1 MIPRFRVPPPDQ
13 PDQAPHC
20 NDAIR
25 HRTIERTGK
34 QAGDDNRIPLSRK
47 HYACCGSEAL
57 NITAGNATI
66 SGLSARD
73 VTVSGPILQVALPS
87 PLRRLFDYRAPAG
100 LRMDDLQLGLRV
112 SVPFGNRQ
120 MVGVIAGISDQSSVP
135 AGKLKRAS
143 ELIDHSPLLPDSL
156 WKLCNWTASYYQHG
170 LGDTLSSALPVLL
183 RRGEPALARQDML
196 WQLLPGAYPEHPA
209 ISRAPKQKEA
219 VQTLAR
225 HPHGLSHALISQWG
239 LTREALE
246 SLERKGLA
254 QRIHQSPHHTSEPQP
269 LLKETP
275 LSPNGEQ
282 RAALDAIISVDGF
295 HAWLLEGVTGSGKT
309 EVYLQAIQHCL
320 QRQRQALVLIPE
332 IGLTPQTLERFRRR
346 FSVPVVILHS
356 GLNDRERL
364 DAWIAA
370 RDGEA
375 GIIIGTRSAI
385 FTPLA
390 RPGLIIVDEEHDLS
404 YKQQEG
410 LRYNARDLAVYRAHL
425 EQVGLILGSATPSF
439 ESLHNVQRGRYQR
452 LRLTQRAGNA
462 SPPTIQCL
470 DIRSRP
476 LEGGMSRPLIQL
488 MGEHLR
494 QGNQVLVFINR
505 RGFAPTLMCHDCG
518 WMAECRRCDARM
530 TLHQSPAQLHCHHC
544 GSQRAVDRCCPK
556 CQSQDLRPIGA
567 GTERTEEHLTA
578 CFPDFPILRIDR
590 DTMARKQAMQSM
602 LARIQS
608 GAPCVLVGTQM
619 LAKGHHFPDVT
630 LVAILDADGGLFSA
644 DFRGPERMAQLII
657 QVAGRAGRADKP
669 GQVLIQTHMAEHQL
683 LLDLTEH
690 DYARFAERELAGRAA
705 AQLPPYSFMA
715 LLRAESNS
723 SAQTNQFLDEA
734 CTLAEQLTASLDITG
749 VELLGPVPSPM
760 ERRAGRYR
768 AQLLVQ
774 AGQRSALHQQIGR
787 AHV

>member
-1 MIPRFRVPPPDQ
+1 MLTSALSQTRTLPAVP
-13 PDQAPHC
+13 A
-20 NDAIR
+20 
-25 HRTIERTGK
+25 
-34 QAGDDNRIPLSRK
+34 
-47 HYACCGSEAL
+47 
-57 NITAGNATI
+57 
-66 SGLSARD
+66 
-73 VTVSGPILQVALPS
+73 PILQVALPS
-87 PLRRLFDYRAPAG
+87 PLRQLFDYRAPANAHP
-100 LRMDDLQLGLRV
+100 DELQIGLRV
-112 SVPFGNRQ
+112 RVPFGNRDL
-120 MVGVIAGISDQSSVP
+120 VGLIAAITDHSSVP
-135 AGKLKRAS
+135 ANKLKRAS
-143 ELIDHSPLLPDSL
+143 ELLDRSPLLPDSL
-156 WKLCNWTASYYQHG
+156 WRLCAWTANYYQHG

-209 ISRAPKQKEA
+209 IIRAPKQKEA
-219 VQTLAR
+219 VQALAR
-225 HPHGLSHALISQWG
+225 HPHGLSHALINQWG
-239 LTREALE
+239 LTRDALE
-246 SLERKGLA
+246 ALERKGLV
-254 QRIHQSPHHTSEPQP
+254 QRISQSPHHVSEPQP
-269 LLKETP
+269 LLKEPP
-275 LSPNGEQ
+275 LQPNAEQ
-282 RAALDAIISVDGF
+282 QTALDTILAADGF

-309 EVYLQAIQHCL
+309 EIYLQAIEHCL
-320 QRQRQALVLIPE
+320 QQQRQALVLIPE

-346 FSVPVVILHS
+346 FNVPVVILHS

-375 GIIIGTRSAI
+375 SIVIGTRSAI

-404 YKQQEG
+404 YKQQDG

-425 EQVGLILGSATPSF
+425 EQVGIILGSATPSF

-462 SPPTIQCL
+462 SPPRFQCL

-544 GSQRAVDRCCPK
+544 GSQRSVDRSCPK
-556 CQSQDLRPIGA
+556 CQSQDLRPLGA
-567 GTERTEEHLTA
+567 GTERTEEHLLS
-578 CFPDFPILRIDR
+578 CFPDFPVLRIDR

-608 GAPCVLVGTQM
+608 GEPCLLVGTQM

-630 LVAILDADGGLFSA
+630 LVAILDADGGLFST
-644 DFRGPERMAQLII
+644 DFRGPERMAQQII

-669 GQVLIQTHMAEHQL
+669 GQVMIQTHMAEHQL

-690 DYARFAERELAGRAA
+690 DYSHFAERELAARQA

-715 LLRAESNS
+715 LLRAESNAT
-723 SAQTNQFLDEA
+723 AQTNQFLDAASE
-734 CTLAEQLTASLDITG
+734 LAEQLAADNGLSG

-760 ERRAGRYR
+760 ERRAGRHR
-768 AQLLVQ
+768 AQLLVMS
-774 AGQRSALHQQIGR
+774 AQRSSLHQLLYLWLPTLEQHPLARRVRWSID
-787 AHV
+787 VDPLDMF

>member
-1 MIPRFRVPPPDQ
+1 VP
-13 PDQAPHC
+13 A
-20 NDAIR
+20 
-25 HRTIERTGK
+25 
-34 QAGDDNRIPLSRK
+34 
-47 HYACCGSEAL
+47 
-57 NITAGNATI
+57 
-66 SGLSARD
+66 
-73 VTVSGPILQVALPS
+73 PILQVALPS
-87 PLRRLFDYRAPAG
+87 PLRQLFDYRAPANAHP
-100 LRMDDLQLGLRV
+100 DELQIGLRV
-112 SVPFGNRQ
+112 RVPFGNRDL
-120 MVGVIAGISDQSSVP
+120 VGLIAAITDHSSVP
-135 AGKLKRAS
+135 ANKLKRAS
-143 ELIDHSPLLPDSL
+143 ELLDRSPLLPDSL
-156 WKLCNWTASYYQHG
+156 WRLCAWTANYYQHG

-209 ISRAPKQKEA
+209 IIRAPKQKEA
-219 VQTLAR
+219 VQALAR
-225 HPHGLSHALISQWG
+225 HPHGLSHALINQWG
-239 LTREALE
+239 LTRDALE
-246 SLERKGLA
+246 ALERKGLV
-254 QRIHQSPHHTSEPQP
+254 QRISQSPHHVSEPQP
-269 LLKETP
+269 LLKEPP
-275 LSPNGEQ
+275 LQPNAEQ
-282 RAALDAIISVDGF
+282 QTALDTILAADGF

-309 EVYLQAIQHCL
+309 EIYLQAIEHCL
-320 QRQRQALVLIPE
+320 QQQRQALVLIPE

-346 FSVPVVILHS
+346 FNVPVVILHS

-375 GIIIGTRSAI
+375 SIVIGTRSAI

-404 YKQQEG
+404 YKQQDG

-425 EQVGLILGSATPSF
+425 EQVGIILGSATPSF

-462 SPPTIQCL
+462 SPPRFQCL

-544 GSQRAVDRCCPK
+544 GSQRSVDRSCPK
-556 CQSQDLRPIGA
+556 CQSQDLRPLGA
-567 GTERTEEHLTA
+567 GTERTEEHLLS
-578 CFPDFPILRIDR
+578 CFPDFPVLRIDR

-608 GAPCVLVGTQM
+608 GEPCLLVGTQM

-630 LVAILDADGGLFSA
+630 LVAILDADGGLFST
-644 DFRGPERMAQLII
+644 DFRGPERMAQQII

-669 GQVLIQTHMAEHQL
+669 GQVMIQTHMAEHQL

-690 DYARFAERELAGRAA
+690 DYSHFAERELAARQA

-715 LLRAESNS
+715 LLRAESNAT
-723 SAQTNQFLDEA
+723 AQTNQFLDAASE
-734 CTLAEQLTASLDITG
+734 LAEQLAADNGLSG

-760 ERRAGRYR
+760 ERRAGRHR
-768 AQLLVQ
+768 AQLLVMS
-774 AGQRSALHQQIGR
+774 AQRSSLHQLLYLWLPTLEQHPLARRVRWSID
-787 AHV
+787 VDPLDMF